1 MPKDRIMIAKAGL
14 ALAVFLSPIAASA
27 QTDPAPSGARTGKP
41 ANICQEL
48 VAFVHPPAPAAPAGS
63 PPPQTATAVQAPAQ
77 GQPAPTASSAAGE
90 TQQKSGLSGPVTQS
104 GPGASGPQ
112 GEAQKAA
119 PAAAP
124 PAAAAT
130 GAPKPSPEMIEQAD
144 AAARNNDI
152 VGCRDTARKMRIAG
166 VALPAP
172 LLALTALDLKYLQA
186 AR

>member
-1 MPKDRIMIAKAGL
+1 MIAKAGL
-14 ALAVFLSPIAASA
+14 ALAVLLSPVATLAE
-27 QTDPAPSGARTGKP
+27 TGPAPGAGSGKP

-48 VAFVHPPAPAAPAGS
+48 IAFVHPPAPAAPTGS
-63 PPPQTATAVQAPAQ
+63 PPPQAATAVQAPAQ
-77 GQPAPTASSAAGE
+77 GQPAPTASPAAGE
-90 TQQKSGLSGPVTQS
+90 PQQKSGLSGPVAQT

-119 PAAAP
+119 PPAAP
-124 PAAAAT
+124 PPATAAT
-130 GAPKPSPEMIEQAD
+130 GAPKPSPEMIEQVD

-152 VGCRDTARKMRIAG
+152 VGCRDTARKMRVAG